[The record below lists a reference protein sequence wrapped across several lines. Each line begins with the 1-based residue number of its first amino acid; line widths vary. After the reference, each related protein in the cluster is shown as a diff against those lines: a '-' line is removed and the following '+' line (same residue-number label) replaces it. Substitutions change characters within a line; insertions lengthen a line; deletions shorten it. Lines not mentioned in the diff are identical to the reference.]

1 MSVPWGLTTVI
12 ARRASFIIK
21 LLIGI
26 GIGHNVQGKD
36 MGLVG
41 GTYDNTTSC
50 FAAHFSVTA
59 HTLRRVASLNP
70 SIVSTNQ
77 ELAVW

>member
-12 ARRASFIIK
+12 ARRASSIIK

-26 GIGHNVQGKD
+26 GMGHNVQGKN

-41 GTYDNTTSC
+41 GTHDNTTSWSQHIFLSLHIRC
-50 FAAHFSVTA
+50 D
-59 HTLRRVASLNP
+59 ASHP
-70 SIVSTNQ
+70 
-77 ELAVW
+77 